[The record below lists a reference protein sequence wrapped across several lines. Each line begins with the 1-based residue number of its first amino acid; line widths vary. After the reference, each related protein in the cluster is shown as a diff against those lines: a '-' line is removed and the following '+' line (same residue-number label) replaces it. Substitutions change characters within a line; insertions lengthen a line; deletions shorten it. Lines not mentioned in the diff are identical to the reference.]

1 MRRLIFSSGRTPGG
15 FSGFGRNGSREMMM
29 IDSTRMAFMKVRSR
43 SGASILTRTVALS
56 LAGIL
61 GVGALD
67 TCLAQGKAAHAPEW
81 TTSSYNP
88 QRDAWQRHETKITA
102 QNAGKIQLLWKLKT
116 DNKTMGMQSFREP
129 MVASGIKTD
138 KGVKTV
144 AVFAGS
150 ADDVYVVDAD
160 TGALIW
166 QKKLKWASS
175 QPQEPGEGRGFIC
188 TNALSANPVIT
199 PEGAAE
205 RVLYVLTVDG
215 YLHMI
220 DPGNG
225 EEKEAP
231 VKILPNVYGKPYGLN
246 LVNGVV
252 YTVTGQGCGGV
263 PNALYAYNTAT
274 KKLTVSSPPQ
284 GGLWGTAGPA
294 IGTDG
299 TIYFESGDHPYDAK
313 TGQLSTSFQAYT
325 FANDTLTLKDYYTPS
340 NYRWLTQRDLDMNTT
355 PVVFPYQG
363 RDLLVGGGKEGRFFL
378 LDSRS
383 MGGADHETP
392 LFRSELIANANV
404 NFQTEGTW
412 GSFAAWKDKKGTQWV
427 LAPNGGP
434 TTIKFPINY
443 GDTPNGGILAF
454 KVEEKNGKT
463 VLTNAWQSRDM
474 MTAEPPVVANG
485 LVFAIA
491 GGEYTGQANEI
502 EGGLYSAED
511 RIKRSIPAKLYVL
524 DGQTGKEL
532 YSSGDQIVSFL
543 HQAGLSVAG
552 GRILFGTFDGT
563 IYCFGIK

>member
-1 MRRLIFSSGRTPGG
+1 
-15 FSGFGRNGSREMMM
+15 
-29 IDSTRMAFMKVRSR
+29 MAFMKVRSL

-56 LAGIL
+56 VAGVL
-61 GVGALD
+61 GWGTVGVGV
-67 TCLAQGKAAHAPEW
+67 AQSKAGQSPEW

-102 QNAGKIQLLWKLKT
+102 QNVGKIQLLWKLKT

-129 MVASGIKTD
+129 LLASGIKTD
-138 KGVKTV
+138 KGTKTV
-144 AVFAGS
+144 AIFAGS
-150 ADDVYVVDAD
+150 ANDVYVIDAD
-160 TGALIW
+160 TGSLIW
-166 QKKLKWASS
+166 QKKLKWASD

-199 PEGAAE
+199 PAGATE

-215 YLHMI
+215 YLHLI
-220 DPGNG
+220 DPGTG
-225 EEKEAP
+225 DEKEAP

-252 YTVTGQGCGGV
+252 YTITGQGCGGV
-263 PNALYAYNTAT
+263 PNALYAYNTVT

-340 NYRWLTQRDLDMNTT
+340 NYKWLTQRDLDMNTT
-355 PVVFPYQG
+355 PVVFPYKG
-363 RDLLVGGGKEGRFFL
+363 RDLIVGGGKEGRFFL
-378 LDSRS
+378 LDCTS

-412 GSFAAWKDKKGTQWV
+412 GSFAAWKDKMGTQWV

-463 VLTNAWQSRDM
+463 VLTNAWQSHDM

-485 LVFAIA
+485 LVFVLA
-491 GGEYTGQANEI
+491 GGEYTGQANEV

-524 DGQTGKEL
+524 DAQTGKEL
-532 YSSGDQIVSFL
+532 YSSGDQIASFL